1 MLISIIGQDAAGKFL
16 LNQWQAQHLPTDG
29 ILQKAQASTP
39 MVSVIFTQGSAAC
52 SLLSQCNFMLG
63 AFDYPQLWPE
73 GVLILPTW
81 VHLSST

>member
-16 LNQWQAQHLPTDG
+16 LDQWQSHHLPTNG

-52 SLLSQCNFMLG
+52 LLIEPMQLHAGCN
-63 AFDYPQLWPE
+63 
-73 GVLILPTW
+73 
-81 VHLSST
+81 

>member
-52 SLLSQCNFMLG
+52 SLLSPCNFMQG
-63 AFDYPQLWPE
+63 AADHPQLWPQ
-73 GVLILPTW
+73 GISILATCL
-81 VHLSST
+81 HLSST